1 MDFFRPAGGS
11 GFAALRPAGLS
22 RELPLKKRQESRARF
37 AARRF
42 SISRPAVG
50 AFFAPLR
57 GTPDVPPSAAEI
69 AGSRPGGGSG
79 FAALRPAGLS
89 RELPLKKRQEL
100 RARSAAR
107 RFSISRPAVGAFFAL
122 LRGAPDVPPSAAEIA
137 GSRPGGGSGFAA
149 LRPAGL
155 SRELPLKKAARN
167 TSAFRRAAR
176 VPFRTDEKEPKVRL
190 RGLRRPLRN
199 PLERLAS
206 TRRLQPLPTGT
217 QAEGSIQVAGA
228 PNDRSQRARREH
240 PAENNARSGRS
251 RALRARAAVPP
262 GFPPPHGRCAPRK
275 SGRASTNAL
284 SVLLRRLSG
293 RGIAPAARR
302 QAGCW
307 TPAN

>member
-251 RALRARAAVPP
+251 RAPRACAA
-262 GFPPPHGRCAPRK
+262 
-275 SGRASTNAL
+275 
-284 SVLLRRLSG
+284 
-293 RGIAPAARR
+293 
-302 QAGCW
+302 
-307 TPAN
+307 